1 MKLKTTFEILN
12 NDDKRVAYDLY
23 GTIDFSY
30 EEQMKQALEI
40 RFKHDK
46 NEQEKQ
52 FKAFKVAKD
61 TMRVFGEVVPYY
73 FTWLLLTIFR
83 IDRQNSFNIL
93 VFLIILIAVFE
104 IAVRIKYGQPESNF
118 DIMIRL
124 LYNCYP
130 RNFTIGENMK
140 LTR

>member
-1 MKLKTTFEILN
+1 
-12 NDDKRVAYDLY
+12 
-23 GTIDFSY
+23 
-30 EEQMKQALEI
+30 
-40 RFKHDK
+40 
-46 NEQEKQ
+46 
-52 FKAFKVAKD
+52 
-61 TMRVFGEVVPYY
+61 MRVFGEVAPYY